1 MRVMDN
7 LGPDTSIN
15 TLICSYYLHSTLHC
29 LVLNPSNTEKLIQV
43 ASMNSKLRGHIQH
56 LFQVPLTQRV
66 NGVWPRVLLLADV
79 VRPAKVVV
87 GLLDHAVRLLLRH
100 ASGA

>member
-43 ASMNSKLRGHIQH
+43 ASMNNNCAAISSIYFKFLSHS
-56 LFQVPLTQRV
+56 
-66 NGVWPRVLLLADV
+66 A
-79 VRPAKVVV
+79 
-87 GLLDHAVRLLLRH
+87 
-100 ASGA
+100 